1 MGRRL
6 VVAAL
11 SALLICTAVTAVA
24 FATPALGFIAATV
37 FARGTL
43 ASRVTA
49 HSDHVVLMADRSTD
63 HVVQRITW
71 GADSSSGWHTHP
83 GITLVTVRSGAVAV
97 YDAKCVRRIYS
108 PGQTFW
114 ESGDRPALVRNEAS
128 EDAEVY
134 VTYVVEAGA
143 ALRADSANPGCDE
156 E

>member
-11 SALLICTAVTAVA
+11 SALLICSAVTIA

-49 HSDHVVLMADRSTD
+49 HSDHVVLIADRSTD

-71 GADSSSGWHTHP
+71 GSGSSSGWHTHP

-108 PGQTFW
+108 PGQTFS
-114 ESGDRPALVRNEAS
+114 ESGDRPALVRNETS
-128 EDAEVY
+128 DDAEVY

-143 ALRADSANPGCDE
+143 PLRADSGNPGCDVE
-156 E
+156 